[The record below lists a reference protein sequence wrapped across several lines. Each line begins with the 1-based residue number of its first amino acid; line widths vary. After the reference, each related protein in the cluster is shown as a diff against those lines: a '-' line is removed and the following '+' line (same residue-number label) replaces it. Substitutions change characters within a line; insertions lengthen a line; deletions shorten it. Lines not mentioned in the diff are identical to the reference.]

1 MSVVT
6 KRRTH
11 DDAPVVWRIGEL
23 AKLTGVTTRTLRY
36 WEELGLIH
44 PASVGPGGERYF
56 EDTHVARVGRIRS
69 LQELLGF
76 SLSEV
81 RAVLDAEDVDVLD
94 RVRSKL
100 GSPGLSIEERR
111 ALLEEGIEANDALL
125 VRLED
130 TLARIE
136 SFRDER
142 VASRGRL
149 REAIRA
155 LDEEADRVG

>member
-6 KRRTH
+6 KRRTYE
-11 DDAPVVWRIGEL
+11 DVPTVWRIGEL

-44 PASVGPGGERYF
+44 PASVGAGGERYF
-56 EDTHVARVGRIRS
+56 EDVHVARVARIRN

-81 RAVLDAEDVDVLD
+81 RAVLDAEDVDILD

-100 GSPGLSIEERR
+100 GSTGLSSSERR
-111 ALLEEGIEANDALL
+111 DLLQEGIEANDALL
-125 VRLED
+125 ARLEE

-136 SFRDER
+136 AFREER
-142 VASRGRL
+142 VAARAKL
-149 REAIRA
+149 CNALRA
-155 LDEEADRVG
+155 LDSGAEDTA

>member
-1 MSVVT
+1 VSVVT
-6 KRRTH
+6 KRRTYE
-11 DDAPVVWRIGEL
+11 DVPTVWRIGEL

-44 PASVGPGGERYF
+44 PASVGAGGERYF
-56 EDTHVARVGRIRS
+56 EDVHVARVARIRN

-81 RAVLDAEDVDVLD
+81 RAVLDAEDVDILD

-100 GSPGLSIEERR
+100 GSTGLSSSERR
-111 ALLEEGIEANDALL
+111 DLLQEGIEANDALL
-125 VRLED
+125 ARLEE

-136 SFRDER
+136 AFREER
-142 VASRGRL
+142 VAARAKL
-149 REAIRA
+149 YNALRA
-155 LDEEADRVG
+155 LDSGAEDTA